1 MCIRDS
7 IVTVGIMAVKE
18 IISAAFQIITLPF
31 RFIWENCKDTVLSI
45 WELSLIHIS
54 CAA

>member
-1 MCIRDS
+1 M
-7 IVTVGIMAVKE
+7 TVGIMAVKE

-45 WELSLIHIS
+45 WETIKSVIGEKS
-54 CAA
+54 TP